1 MYLLFHICPSREC
14 IGQNIRAHLKCF
26 LPNVGGI
33 AMDLRIFP
41 SVAKIGLIRVQKND
55 AALASKDKCLRF
67 LSIVCMDFGKSFIQ
81 FKGVVEEKGAAPQ
94 GFKLSLIHI

>member
-1 MYLLFHICPSREC
+1 
-14 IGQNIRAHLKCF
+14 
-26 LPNVGGI
+26 
-33 AMDLRIFP
+33 MDLRIFP

-67 LSIVCMDFGKSFIQ
+67 LSIVCMDFGNSFIQ

-94 GFKLSLIHI
+94 GFKGGVRIKLFDQRPDTHENIRGASNSRFR